1 MIVVLVRHAHAIEA
15 APGLAD
21 ADRWLSGKGRKT
33 ARKVAAW
40 LAKPKRRP
48 QVIWSSPLVRS
59 VQTAEILAS
68 AFDLTDAVHIRGELA
83 PGRDPG
89 DLLRAIAAHKEPAP
103 LALVGHEPSLSLI
116 ATSLLSDPAWP
127 GFRKGGVLAVEWAGT
142 GKAERLYALDPSEL

>member
-15 APGLAD
+15 VPGLAD
-21 ADRWLSGKGRKT
+21 ADRWLSGKGRKA

-40 LAKPKRRP
+40 LARPKRRP
-48 QVIWSSPLVRS
+48 QAIWTSPLVRA

-68 AFDLTDAVHIRGELA
+68 AFELSEGVSVCGELA

-89 DLLRAIAAHKEPAP
+89 DLLRAIAAHKEPTP
-103 LALVGHEPSLSLI
+103 LTLVGHEPTLSLI
-116 ATSLLSDPAWP
+116 ATSLLSDPSWP

-142 GKAERLYALDPSEL
+142 GKAERLYSVDPGEL